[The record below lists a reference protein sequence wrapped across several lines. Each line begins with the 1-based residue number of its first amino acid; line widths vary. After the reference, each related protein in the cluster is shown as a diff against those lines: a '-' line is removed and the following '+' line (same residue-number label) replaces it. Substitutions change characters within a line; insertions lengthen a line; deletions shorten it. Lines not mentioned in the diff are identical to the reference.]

1 MTEQVGS
8 GLRALVI
15 EDEEVV
21 RAVVV
26 EVLEG
31 MGFVAAAAVSLG
43 DARAKLTQA
52 QTDLLVVDKNL
63 PDGSGLLLARELSEK
78 DVDAPVVVMSAYATL
93 STAVEALQ
101 AGVADYV
108 LKPFDLADFRA
119 RLHRATEALKLRR
132 ANRRLLG
139 ELREKNALLEG
150 LATGRVGR
158 DLRQLSGHGRLRSSS
173 TKQEHVTVLRRAP
186 RSLLRGSG

>member
-31 MGFVAAAAVSLG
+31 MGFVVAAAVSLG

-52 QTDLLVVDKNL
+52 QTVDVATAMSE
-63 PDGSGLLLARELSEK
+63 PDPA
-78 DVDAPVVVMSAYATL
+78 
-93 STAVEALQ
+93 
-101 AGVADYV
+101 
-108 LKPFDLADFRA
+108 
-119 RLHRATEALKLRR
+119 LRR
-132 ANRRLLG
+132 A
-139 ELREKNALLEG
+139 LLERLG
-150 LATGRVGR
+150 LVDDPTPPPGVCR
-158 DLRQLSGHGRLRSSS
+158 
-173 TKQEHVTVLRRAP
+173 
-186 RSLLRGSG
+186 

>member
-31 MGFVAAAAVSLG
+31 MGFVVAAAVSLG

-78 DVDAPVVVMSAYATL
+78 DVDAQVVVMSAYATL
-93 STAVEALQ
+93 SSAVEALQ

-108 LKPFDLADFRA
+108 LKPFDLAANKGLRTFHELLCPLDFR
-119 RLHRATEALKLRR
+119 
-132 ANRRLLG
+132 
-139 ELREKNALLEG
+139 
-150 LATGRVGR
+150 
-158 DLRQLSGHGRLRSSS
+158 
-173 TKQEHVTVLRRAP
+173 
-186 RSLLRGSG
+186 